1 MGAAPS
7 RCEGVTEDCLQP
19 SGAGQEDSNQ
29 PISEK
34 DSTKRTSWSRRCSS
48 ADTVHCPTCQGT
60 GRIPRGSEPTHMHVW
75 FDILVGTSHRHN
87 AYPDPDPKPK
97 LNPTVTLTLTF
108 L

>member
-7 RCEGVTEDCLQP
+7 QCEGVTEDCVQP

-60 GRIPRGSEPTHMHVW
+60 GRIPRGSEHTHTHMHVW
-75 FDILVGTSHRHN
+75 FDILVAIN
-87 AYPDPDPKPK
+87 NEC
-97 LNPTVTLTLTF
+97 LTLTLNLSSTQ